1 MSAVERTHRSVFLK
15 SLHLRCFRNY
25 QDQAIQFARP
35 KTILVG
41 NNAQGKTN
49 LIEAVELLST
59 LKSRRCSRDREL
71 VHRDSTQSGIIA
83 TIERLGIEHDLS
95 CVLRDNGRRTFQV
108 DGQTV
113 RRQFDF
119 LGQVNAVLFSSL
131 DLQLVRGGPEHRRDW
146 LDDVL
151 MQLEPVYAYL
161 LSQYKRV
168 LKQRNAALRSRR
180 ERSTLAE
187 KIQAYVTEDLSL
199 DETDLPI
206 PASETWDTTELAV
219 WDAELVTH
227 GSRVMRRRARLLER
241 LGPLADRWHQAISGG
256 HESLTLIYKPQVD
269 LSDPQA
275 DAEAVQ
281 EQMLTQ
287 IRAKATAE
295 SAYGSS
301 LVGPHRDEVEMTIN
315 ETPARTYGSQG
326 QQRTLVLALKLA
338 ELELI
343 EQVVGDPPL
352 LLLDDVLAELDPLR
366 QDQLLDAIQDRVQTL
381 VTTTH
386 LGSFD
391 ARWLTSAQI
400 FEVKQGHLTSG
411 ELQLRTSVEL

>member
-1 MSAVERTHRSVFLK
+1 MSARQTHRSVYLR
-15 SLHLRCFRNY
+15 SLHLRYFRNY
-25 QDQAIQFARP
+25 QDQAIQFACP

-59 LKSRRCSRDREL
+59 LKSRRCTRDREL
-71 VHRDSTQSGIIA
+71 VHHDSAQSGIVA

-95 CVLRDNGRRTFQV
+95 CVLRESGRRTFQV

-113 RRQFDF
+113 RRQLEF
-119 LGQVNAVLFSSL
+119 LGQINAVLFSSL

-151 MQLEPVYAYL
+151 VQLEPVYAHL

-168 LKQRNAALRSRR
+168 LKQRNAALKSRR
-180 ERSTLAE
+180 ERSILAE
-187 KIQAYVTEDLSL
+187 KVQTYMTEDPQIQATLPTTA
-199 DETDLPI
+199 TDP
-206 PASETWDTTELAV
+206 WDTSELAV
-219 WDAELVTH
+219 WDAELATH

-256 HESLTLIYKPQVD
+256 HETLALSYKPQVE

-275 DAEAVQ
+275 DAETV
-281 EQMLTQ
+281 Q
-287 IRAKATAE
+287 IRMLAEIQAKAAAE
-295 SAYGSS
+295 FAYGST
-301 LVGPHRDEVEMTIN
+301 LVGPHRDDVEMIIN
-315 ETPARTYGSQG
+315 QTPARTYGSQG

-343 EQVVGDPPL
+343 EQVLGDPPL
-352 LLLDDVLAELDPLR
+352 LLLDDVLAELDPHR

-391 ARWLTSAQI
+391 ARWLASAQI
-400 FEVKQGHLTSG
+400 YEVSQGHLSLSPFNLHQIQQTS
-411 ELQLRTSVEL
+411 

>member
-1 MSAVERTHRSVFLK
+1 MFLR
-15 SLHLRCFRNY
+15 SLHLRRFRNY
-25 QDQAIQFARP
+25 QDQAIQFACP

-59 LKSRRCSRDREL
+59 LKSRRCNRDREL
-71 VHRDSTQSGIIA
+71 VQQDSAESGIAA
-83 TIERLGIEHDLS
+83 TVERLGVEHDLS
-95 CVLRDNGRRTFQV
+95 CVLRESGRRTFQV
-108 DGQTV
+108 DGQTI

-119 LGQVNAVLFSSL
+119 LGQINAVLFSSL

-151 MQLEPVYAYL
+151 VQLEPVYAHL
-161 LSQYKRV
+161 LNQYKRV
-168 LKQRNAALRSRR
+168 LKQRNAALKARRDRSI
-180 ERSTLAE
+180 LAE
-187 KIQAYVTEDLSL
+187 KVQTYMTEDLRIAHAAVPVA
-199 DETDLPI
+199 DPWD
-206 PASETWDTTELAV
+206 ASELAV
-219 WDAELVTH
+219 WDAELATH

-256 HESLTLIYKPQVD
+256 HETLTLSYKPQVD
-269 LSDPQA
+269 LPDPQA
-275 DAEAVQ
+275 GAETVQLQLLTEVQLKAAAEA
-281 EQMLTQ
+281 
-287 IRAKATAE
+287 
-295 SAYGSS
+295 AYGST
-301 LVGPHRDEVEMTIN
+301 LVGPHRDDVEMTIN
-315 ETPARTYGSQG
+315 QAPARTYGSQG

-343 EQVVGDPPL
+343 EQVLGDPPL
-352 LLLDDVLAELDPLR
+352 LLLDDVLAELDPHR

-391 ARWLTSAQI
+391 ARWLASAQI
-400 FEVKQGHLTSG
+400 YEVSRGHLSAPN
-411 ELQLRTSVEL
+411 LKV

>member
-1 MSAVERTHRSVFLK
+1 MYLR
-15 SLHLRCFRNY
+15 SLHLRHFRNY
-25 QDQAIQFARP
+25 PDQAIQFACP

-59 LKSRRCSRDREL
+59 LKSRRCTRDREL
-71 VHRDSTQSGIIA
+71 VHHDSAQAGIAA
-83 TIERLGIEHDLS
+83 TIDRLGIEHDLN
-95 CVLRDNGRRTFQV
+95 CLLRESGRRTLQV
-108 DGQTV
+108 DGQTI

-119 LGQVNAVLFSSL
+119 LGQINAVLFSSL
-131 DLQLVRGGPEHRRDW
+131 DLQLVRGGPDHRREW

-151 MQLEPVYAYL
+151 VQLEPVYAHL

-168 LKQRNAALRSRR
+168 LKQRNAALKARRDRSL
-180 ERSTLAE
+180 LAE
-187 KIQAYVTEDLSL
+187 KVQAYMGEDLRL
-199 DETDLPI
+199 VEAKVKTPTQD
-206 PASETWDTTELAV
+206 WDTTELAA
-219 WDAELVTH
+219 WDAELATH

-241 LGPLADRWHQAISGG
+241 LEPLADRWHQAISGG
-256 HESLTLIYKPQVD
+256 HETLTLNYKPQVD
-269 LSDPQA
+269 LPDPQA
-275 DAEAVQ
+275 DAETVQ
-281 EQMLTQ
+281 MQMLAEIQ
-287 IRAKATAE
+287 AKAAAE
-295 SAYGSS
+295 SAYGST

-315 ETPARTYGSQG
+315 HTPARTYGSQG

-343 EQVVGDPPL
+343 EQVLGDAPL

-391 ARWLTSAQI
+391 ARWLASAQI
-400 FEVKQGHLTSG
+400 YEVSQGHLS
-411 ELQLRTSVEL
+411 LSSH